1 MRSRKDAIAEYKAR
15 APNRGVF
22 AIRCLASGSA
32 CVGASLN
39 LDASKNRAWS
49 TLRLAQHPHRALQ
62 AEWNMH
68 GEAAFQYDV
77 LETLKEDV
85 LPMAIGDL
93 LKKSTR
99 DWAARLGAPILL
111 F

>member
-1 MRSRKDAIAEYKAR
+1 MTSRKDAIKEYKAR

-22 AIRCLASGSA
+22 AIRCLASGGA
-32 CVGASLN
+32 WVGASLN
-39 LDASKNRAWS
+39 LDASRNRAWS
-49 TLRLAQHPHRALQ
+49 TLRLGQHPHRALQ
-62 AEWNMH
+62 AEWTTH

-77 LETLKEDV
+77 LEKLKDDV
-85 LPMAIGDL
+85 LPMAISDL
-93 LKKSTR
+93 LKKNTR

>member
-22 AIRCLASGSA
+22 AIRCLASGRA
-32 CVGASLN
+32 WVGASLN
-39 LDASKNRAWS
+39 LDASRNRAWA
-49 TLRLAQHPHRALQ
+49 TLRLGQHPHRTLQ
-62 AEWNMH
+62 VEWNTH
-68 GEAAFQYDV
+68 GETAFEYEV
-77 LETLKEDV
+77 LEKLKDDV
-85 LPMAIGDL
+85 LPMAISDL
-93 LKKSTR
+93 LKTTAR